1 MKLIE
6 KILFIILSSQIIY
19 LLIHLQFLFQMPQA
33 ALAIQD
39 SIFIFISALT
49 IFILSKGNKKI
60 YFLGLFILLFPTFE
74 LQYFYIKIFNKPFLI
89 SEMRNFL
96 TLLQVSSIPKKLGY
110 SFLFLLWFFNLCY
123 FLIYAIKNWITAST
137 FQKSISI
144 IGILI
149 CYQMLTYN
157 KEVDIW
163 HQDPR
168 ANFFGHGVL
177 SAIQVEPKIININID
192 PEEVL
197 ESLKNLKKLE
207 EQRIQYPA
215 SLSPSVVPKNK
226 RPIIMIIVESFY
238 DFKHFY
244 SLFAKNPFPKSY
256 LDTIQ
261 PFNYTGPNQT
271 FGSFQARFVS
281 LTGAYHSIHPK
292 RNEVFYPTLPR
303 ILSEYG
309 YTTIALESMQNTYS
323 LSTYYKLWKFDKQYF
338 QLYGS
343 DWTGRRTDPN
353 TYEKNITRI
362 LQNTPDNIIPF
373 YFGFTYLGHGGSC
386 AFTDNLPDPENIDH
400 FLSYF
405 ADEKKHNAK
414 QLLKANIF
422 NAERLISIKN
432 MILNKFPDALIIFKS
447 DHYSTELSQR
457 LQESNLPK
465 DMVDSFFEDPVPLP
479 FMVFDGT
486 NGILELPYGFSP
498 ANIPLMILA
507 EAGLPYKNTL
517 ISMLYREMPNNI
529 MNIYDRLFMKKGN
542 KFEIFATNT
551 TSLKDYEILSID
563 LYQGKSYSLD
573 MIANNVENFVSIN

>member
-1 MKLIE
+1 MNLIE
-6 KILFIILSSQIIY
+6 KILFVILSSQIIY
-19 LLIHLQFLFQMPQA
+19 LLIHLQFVFQMPQA

-49 IFILSKGNKKI
+49 IFILSRGNKKI

-74 LQYFYIKIFNKPFLI
+74 MQYFYIKIFNKPFLI

-110 SFLFLLWFFNLCY
+110 SFLFLLWFFDLCY
-123 FLIYAIKNWITAST
+123 FLVYAVKNWITIPV

-168 ANFFGHGVL
+168 ANFFGYGVL
-177 SAIQVEPKIININID
+177 SAIQVEQKVTHID
-192 PEEVL
+192 IKPEEVL

-207 EQRIQYPA
+207 KQRIQYPV
-215 SLSPSVVPKNK
+215 SLSPDTVPKNK
-226 RPIIMIIVESFY
+226 RPIIMIILESFY

-244 SLFAKNPFPKSY
+244 SLFDQNPFPKSY
-256 LDTIQ
+256 LDIVQ

-292 RNEVFYPTLPR
+292 RSEVVYPTLPQV
-303 ILSEYG
+303 LSKYG

-323 LSTYYKLWKFDKQYF
+323 LSTYYRLWGFDKQYF
-338 QLYGS
+338 QLYGA
-343 DWTGRRTDPN
+343 DWTGNRTAPD

-362 LQNTPDNIIPF
+362 LQNTPENITPF

-386 AFTDNLPDPENIDH
+386 AFTDKLPDPKDIEH

-405 ADEKKHNAK
+405 ADDKKHNAK

-432 MILNKFPDALIIFKS
+432 MILNQFPNALIVFKS
-447 DHYSTELSQR
+447 DHYSTELSQSLR
-457 LQESNLPK
+457 ESSLPK
-465 DMVDSFFEDPVPLP
+465 DMIDLFFQDPVPLP
-479 FMVFDGT
+479 FIVFDGT
-486 NGILELPYGFSP
+486 NGVLELPYGFSP

-507 EAGLPYKNTL
+507 EAGVPYKNTF
-517 ISMLYREMPNNI
+517 ISMLYRETPDHI
-529 MNIYDRLFMKKGN
+529 INIYDRLFIKKGN
-542 KFEIFATNT
+542 KFEKFTTNIS
-551 TSLKDYEILSID
+551 SLKNYEILSID

-573 MIANNVENFVSIN
+573 AIEMFGSID